1 MHEYKVTYMPKLP
14 QLRPPCVVITSLHQP
29 LIQHQKYIVH
39 CPKYIVTT
47 NNISKKNKLANLPKL
62 IG

>member
-1 MHEYKVTYMPKLP
+1 MPKLP
-14 QLRPPCVVITSLHQP
+14 QLRPPCVVITSLHQA

-39 CPKYIVTT
+39 YPKYIVTT